1 MLGKIET
8 MALVFDI
15 LEEEKRRLLSLKE
28 AYERQLSELPKG
40 APSRKKRWN
49 REYLYLA
56 YRESGKVKFEYI
68 GPVDSE
74 AAQDVEVKVRRRK
87 DLEEKL
93 SQVED
98 NLEDVERGLRGR
110 R

>member
-1 MLGKIET
+1 
-8 MALVFDI
+8 MAIVFDI
-15 LEEEKRRLLSLKE
+15 LEEEKRRLLSLK
-28 AYERQLSELPKG
+28 ARYDQQLSELPKG
-40 APSRKKRWN
+40 ALSRKKRWN

-68 GPVDSE
+68 GPVDSD
-74 AAQDVEVKVRRRK
+74 AAQEAEAKVRRRK

-93 SQVED
+93 SQVDE
-98 NLEDVERGLRGR
+98 NLADVERGLRGR